1 MWYTNHE
8 MIEKRKRGTIAMKKR
23 NVLLIAA
30 LTAALCLSGC
40 GKDSEEASSEI
51 QDITVEAED
60 IPAKDTEEE
69 PAAPAEETYTDDEE
83 APGEGYVRSSLTN
96 LWVKEEAANTRPIAV
111 MMPTDS
117 VAQPQYAIGSAG
129 VLYEI
134 MEEGQISRQ
143 MAIIEGWQEFEKIG
157 NIRSVR
163 HYYVPVGMEWDSIIV
178 HFGGPFYANDIISS
192 PGVDNISGTITGVD
206 GNSTPANGSE
216 AFFRSNDK
224 KAPHNAYTSGEKL
237 TSAIQKLNYSL
248 EHRSEYWTADH
259 FKFTNAS
266 HPNTLEDYSDASRAY
281 RIDLSNVF
289 PVTLTS
295 LEYNEEEG
303 VYYKNLHKTKQI
315 DQLTGDQLTFTNV
328 IIQMTDSRSLDSH
341 DYQDFTMVDSGKSG
355 YYCTKGKVIPIT
367 WSKSSNFAPTK
378 YYDMDGNE
386 IVLNTG
392 KTYIA
397 VAQTGTKPIFE

>member
-1 MWYTNHE
+1 
-8 MIEKRKRGTIAMKKR
+8 MKKH
-23 NVLLIAA
+23 NILLLTV
-30 LTAALCLSGC
+30 LTAALCFSGC
-40 GKDSEEASSEI
+40 GKDSEEASSDI

-60 IPAKDTEEE
+60 IPVSTTEE
-69 PAAPAEETYTDDEE
+69 PAEPEEEVYVDDEE

-96 LWVKEEAANTRPIAV
+96 LWVEEDIANIRPIAV

-143 MAIIEGWQEFEKIG
+143 MAIIEGWQDFEKIG
-157 NIRSVR
+157 NIRSIR
-163 HYYVPVGMEWDSIIV
+163 AYYVPVGMEWDSIIV
-178 HFGGPFYANDIISS
+178 HFGGPFYANDIISNPS
-192 PGVDNISGTITGVD
+192 VDNITGATTGVQ
-206 GNSTPANGSE
+206 GNSTPARGSE
-216 AFFRSNDK
+216 AFFRSSDK
-224 KAPHNAYTSGEKL
+224 SAPHNAYTSGEKL
-237 TSAIQKLNYSL
+237 TSAIEKQNYSL
-248 EHRSEYWTADH
+248 EHRSQYWVADH

-281 RIDLSNVF
+281 TIDLSGVF

-315 DQLTGDQLTFTNV
+315 DQLTGEQLTFANV
-328 IIQMTDSRSLDSH
+328 IVQMTDSRRLDDH
-341 DYQDFTMVDSGKSG
+341 DYQDFTMVDSGKPG
-355 YYCTKGKVIPIT
+355 YFCTMGKVIPIT
-367 WSKSSNFAPTK
+367 WTKTSNDAPTK

-386 IVLNTG
+386 ITLNTG
-392 KTYIA
+392 RTYIA

>member
-1 MWYTNHE
+1 
-8 MIEKRKRGTIAMKKR
+8 MKKH
-23 NVLLIAA
+23 NILLLSL
-30 LTAALCLSGC
+30 LTAALCFSGC
-40 GKDSEEASSEI
+40 GKDSEEASSDI
-51 QDITVEAED
+51 QDITIEAED
-60 IPAKDTEEE
+60 IPTVTEEE
-69 PAAPAEETYTDDEE
+69 PSEPEEEVVTDDEE

-96 LWVKEEAANTRPIAV
+96 LWVKEEDANTRPIAV

-143 MAIIEGWQEFEKIG
+143 MAIIEGWQDFEKIG

-163 HYYVPVGMEWDSIIV
+163 HYYVPVGMEWDAIIV

-192 PGVDNISGTITGVD
+192 PSVDNITGTTTGV
-206 GNSTPANGSE
+206 GNNSTPARGSE
-216 AFFRSNDK
+216 AFFRSSDK
-224 KAPHNAYTSGEKL
+224 SAPHNAYTSGEKL
-237 TSAIQKLNYSL
+237 ISAIEKQNYSM
-248 EHRSEYWTADH
+248 EHRSQYWVADH

-281 RIDLSNVF
+281 TIDLSGVF

-315 DQLTGDQLTFTNV
+315 DQITGEQLTFSNV
-328 IIQMTDSRSLDSH
+328 IVQITDSRRLDDH
-341 DYQDFTMVDSGKSG
+341 DYQDFTMVDSGKPG
-355 YYCTKGKVIPIT
+355 YFCTKGKVIPIT
-367 WSKSSNFAPTK
+367 WTKTSNDSPTK

-397 VAQTGTKPIFE
+397 VAQAGTKPIFE

>member
-1 MWYTNHE
+1 
-8 MIEKRKRGTIAMKKR
+8 MKKR
-23 NVLLIAA
+23 NVFLIAA
-30 LTAALCLSGC
+30 LAAALCLSGC

-60 IPAKDTEEE
+60 IPAPDGTEESSE
-69 PAAPAEETYTDDEE
+69 PEEEVFVDDEE

-96 LWVKEEAANTRPIAV
+96 QWVKEEIADSRPIAV

-129 VLYEI
+129 ILYEI

-143 MAIIEGWQEFEKIG
+143 MAIIEGWQDIEKIG

-163 HYYVPVGMEWDSIIV
+163 HYYIPVGMEWDSIIV
-178 HFGGPFYANDIISS
+178 HFGGPFYCDSWVERPEVN
-192 PGVDNISGTITGVD
+192 NITGTHT
-206 GNSTPANGSE
+206 GNSKASPGSE

-237 TSAIQKLNYSL
+237 TSAIEKQNYDKN
-248 EHRSEYWTADH
+248 HRSQYWVADH

-266 HPNTLEDYSDASRAY
+266 HPNTLEDYSDASRAAK
-281 RIDLSNVF
+281 IDLSGVF

-303 VYYKNLHKTKQI
+303 VYYKNLHKAAH
-315 DQLTGDQLTFTNV
+315 
-328 IIQMTDSRSLDSH
+328 R
-341 DYQDFTMVDSGKSG
+341 
-355 YYCTKGKVIPIT
+355 
-367 WSKSSNFAPTK
+367 
-378 YYDMDGNE
+378 
-386 IVLNTG
+386 
-392 KTYIA
+392 
-397 VAQTGTKPIFE
+397 

>member
-1 MWYTNHE
+1 
-8 MIEKRKRGTIAMKKR
+8 MKKH
-23 NVLLIAA
+23 NILLLTV
-30 LTAALCLSGC
+30 LTAALCFSGC
-40 GKDSEEASSEI
+40 GKDSEEASSDI

-60 IPAKDTEEE
+60 IPVSTTEE
-69 PAAPAEETYTDDEE
+69 PAEPEEEVYVDDEE

-96 LWVKEEAANTRPIAV
+96 LWVEEDIANIRPIAV

-143 MAIIEGWQEFEKIG
+143 MAIIEGWQDFEKIG
-157 NIRSVR
+157 NIRSIR
-163 HYYVPVGMEWDSIIV
+163 AYYVPVGMEWDSIIV
-178 HFGGPFYANDIISS
+178 HFGGPFYANDIISNPS
-192 PGVDNISGTITGVD
+192 VDNITGATTGVQ
-206 GNSTPANGSE
+206 GNSTPARGSE
-216 AFFRSNDK
+216 AFFRSSDK
-224 KAPHNAYTSGEKL
+224 SAPHNAYTSGEKL
-237 TSAIQKLNYSL
+237 TSAIEKQNYSL
-248 EHRSEYWTADH
+248 EHRSQYWVADH

-281 RIDLSNVF
+281 TIDLSGVF

-315 DQLTGDQLTFTNV
+315 DQLTGEQLTFANV
-328 IIQMTDSRSLDSH
+328 IVQMTDSRRLDDH
-341 DYQDFTMVDSGKSG
+341 DYQDFTMVDSGKPG
-355 YYCTKGKVIPIT
+355 YYCTMGKVIPIT
-367 WSKSSNFAPTK
+367 WTKTSNDAPTK

-386 IVLNTG
+386 ITLNTG
-392 KTYIA
+392 RTYIA

>member
-1 MWYTNHE
+1 
-8 MIEKRKRGTIAMKKR
+8 MKKR
-23 NVLLIAA
+23 NVFLIAA
-30 LTAALCLSGC
+30 LAATLFLSGC

-60 IPAKDTEEE
+60 IPAPDGTEESSE
-69 PAAPAEETYTDDEE
+69 PEEEVFVDDEE

-96 LWVKEEAANTRPIAV
+96 LWVEEETANTRPIAV

-143 MAIIEGWQEFEKIG
+143 MAIIEGWQDFEKIG

-178 HFGGPFYANDIISS
+178 HFGGPFYANEIISS
-192 PGVDNISGTITGVD
+192 TGVDNISGTITGVD
-206 GNSTPANGSE
+206 GNSTPARGSE

-224 KAPHNAYTSGEKL
+224 SAPHNAYTSGEKL
-237 TSAIQKLNYSL
+237 ISAIEKQNYSL

-266 HPNTLEDYSDASRAY
+266 HPNTLEDYSNASRAY
-281 RIDLSNVF
+281 NIDLSGVF
-289 PVTLTS
+289 PVTLSS
-295 LEYNEEEG
+295 LEYNEDEG
-303 VYYKNLHKTKQI
+303 VYYKNLHKVKQI
-315 DQLTGDQLTFTNV
+315 DQVTGEQLTFTNV
-328 IIQMTDSRSLDSH
+328 IIQMTDSRRLDDH
-341 DYQDFTMVDSGKSG
+341 DYQDFTMVDSGKPG
-355 YYCTKGKVIPIT
+355 YYCTKGKMIPIT
-367 WSKSSNFAPTK
+367 WTKTSNFAPTR
-378 YYDMDGNE
+378 YYDMNGEE